1 MYDEI
6 YNSKNKWDK
15 DYGLY
20 RGFDMD
26 ESSLTQKDYLKAKQ
40 RRALYANK
48 FSRKAISE
56 AQPLVRE
63 QVRLNFRF
71 CTSSYLM
78 DFVAGS
84 FL

>member
-6 YNSKNKWDK
+6 YNFKNKWDK

-26 ESSLTQKDYLKAKQ
+26 ESSLTQTEYLKAKH

-48 FSRKAISE
+48 FSRKATSE
-56 AQPLVRE
+56 VQHLVRE
-63 QVRLNFRF
+63 QVLF
-71 CTSSYLM
+71 
-78 DFVAGS
+78 
-84 FL
+84 